1 VSEKHAEH
9 SLVAAAP
16 PELCFEV
23 ITDYEHAVDW
33 QRATRSCEVLRR
45 DTAGRAAEVAWT
57 VGASIGAM
65 SYTLA
70 YDYDEPTRVTGRLVE
85 GSVRALVGEWRF
97 EPAASG
103 RGPATRVTF
112 ELRVDPGRFAPRPLL
127 KLVEQQVVKGTLDD
141 LKARVETLAAAGE
154 G

>member
-1 VSEKHAEH
+1 MSEKHAEH
-9 SLVAAAP
+9 SLVAAAS

-23 ITDYEHAVDW
+23 ITDYEHATDW

-45 DTAGRAAEVAWT
+45 DTAGRGAEAAWT
-57 VGASIGAM
+57 VGA
-65 SYTLA
+65 YTLA

-85 GSVRALVGEWRF
+85 GSVRSLVGEWRF

-112 ELRVDPGRFAPRPLL
+112 DLRVDPGRFAPRPLL
-127 KLVEQQVVKGTLDD
+127 KLVEQQVVKGTLED
-141 LKARVETLAAAGE
+141 LKARVETLA
-154 G
+154 